1 MIVGLLL
8 AAGSGSR
15 MGVPKALVEIDG
27 IRLVDRALKTFHD
40 AGITEV
46 FVVLGA
52 WVGEIERSHIVVN
65 PEWEEGMGSSL
76 RAGLVAI
83 SEFQEYDSVLISL
96 VDIPGITAP
105 ALARVALEPATLAM
119 GEFEGRAGHPV
130 KIGREHWQAVIE
142 SARGDI
148 GARNFLKGRS
158 DIRYI
163 PLADLATGNDLDT
176 PEDLASFLKNS

>member
-1 MIVGLLL
+1 
-8 AAGSGSR
+8 
-15 MGVPKALVEIDG
+15 
-27 IRLVDRALKTFHD
+27 
-40 AGITEV
+40 
-46 FVVLGA
+46 
-52 WVGEIERSHIVVN
+52 
-65 PEWEEGMGSSL
+65 
-76 RAGLVAI
+76 
-83 SEFQEYDSVLISL
+83 
-96 VDIPGITAP
+96 
-105 ALARVALEPATLAM
+105 M